1 MFTGRFFVHCS
12 PQFHLALTC
21 NGYIVNIEL
30 SEMGSGKESGSIA
43 AKFVEAAD
51 AGIGGVVCVAQ
62 RVHQRGWHEPA
73 AAHGR
78 CGGGV
83 GHDSASEW

>member
-30 SEMGSGKESGSIA
+30 SEMSSGKE
-43 AKFVEAAD
+43 
-51 AGIGGVVCVAQ
+51 
-62 RVHQRGWHEPA
+62 
-73 AAHGR
+73 
-78 CGGGV
+78 
-83 GHDSASEW
+83 